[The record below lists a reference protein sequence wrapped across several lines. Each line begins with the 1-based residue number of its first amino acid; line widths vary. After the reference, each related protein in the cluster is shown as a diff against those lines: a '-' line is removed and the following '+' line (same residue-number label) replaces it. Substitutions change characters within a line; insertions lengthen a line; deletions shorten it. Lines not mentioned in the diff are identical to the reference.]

1 MKWKKKS
8 ILTHVTFFTACNS
21 ALGMESRNIKNSQIT
36 ASSVWREGSEF
47 QPWAGRLNKPW
58 GFWHAKQA
66 RVGEWLQI
74 DFKQKMIVTKIA
86 TQGRPDNNN
95 PQYVTSY
102 KISFSKD
109 AVLWDF
115 YKENGEEKVGRFA
128 VLLRNCEILGGFKS
142 CSCSCLCFLFF
153 FSYRTEELCPGKPQ
167 SS

>member
-1 MKWKKKS
+1 MK
-8 ILTHVTFFTACNS
+8 
-21 ALGMESRNIKNSQIT
+21 SRNIKNSQIT

-47 QPWAGRLNKPW
+47 QPWAGRLNNTY

-102 KISFSKD
+102 KISFSQD
-109 AVLWDF
+109 AILWNF
-115 YKENGEEKVGRFA
+115 YKENGEEKVGRLT
-128 VLLRNCEILGGFKS
+128 VLLRFSQILGGLRS
-142 CSCSCLCFLFF
+142 CC
-153 FSYRTEELCPGKPQ
+153 FSYKTEKLYPRKPQ